1 MLMVSSELTKG
12 RVIDKGVIER
22 HVKVHRS
29 VKIRILAKPDEGEPY
44 LPAMHFRVGNAVRKL
59 KPEEW
64 LAENPTYFQ
73 WVE

>member
-1 MLMVSSELTKG
+1 MLMVSSELMEG
-12 RVIDKGVIER
+12 RVMDKGVIER

-29 VKIRILAKPDEGEPY
+29 VKIRILAKPDEGDPY
-44 LPAMHFRVGNAVRKL
+44 LPAMHFPIGKDIRKL

-64 LAENPTYFQ
+64 LVENPAYFR